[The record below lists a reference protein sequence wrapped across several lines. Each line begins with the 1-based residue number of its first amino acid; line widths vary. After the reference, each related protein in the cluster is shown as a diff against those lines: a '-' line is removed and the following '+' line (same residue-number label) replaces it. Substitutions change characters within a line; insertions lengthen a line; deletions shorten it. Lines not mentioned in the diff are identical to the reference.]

1 MIRPN
6 NNLRQYA
13 KSKEVYLYQVALDWQ
28 ISYNALQI
36 QMRKPFDAAK
46 TERFKKSV
54 DKISI
59 LNQEN
64 EPDADSTEETI

>member
-1 MIRPN
+1 
-6 NNLRQYA
+6 
-13 KSKEVYLYQVALDWQ
+13 
-28 ISYNALQI
+28 
-36 QMRKPFDAAK
+36 MRKPFDAAK

-64 EPDADSTEETI
+64 EPDTDSTEETI